1 VNRKVTV
8 LLAVLGLASAAAVGR
23 AALNRFATG
32 PRGVPIFTVVP
43 APFSRVV
50 SAEGTLRPVK
60 ASPVT
65 APGEGRSLLIA
76 WMADDGAAVKKGDL
90 VIRFDQSDA
99 IRALAD
105 GKDDERIAHA
115 RIDKEKRAI
124 DGAVADRV
132 RAAALTKVE
141 IDHAHRL
148 GKKDPRFF
156 PRTEVIES
164 EIDENLLAT
173 RLSETEA
180 AQIAEG
186 RLGKSRV
193 DLLVVDRQKAETQR
207 HEAARTLASL
217 EVRAPHDGT
226 FVVQRM
232 GWAQRMLQT
241 GDRAYPGMRV
251 AEVATTERMEAD
263 VMVLEADAGGLAAGK
278 TASVT
283 LEAQPDVAYP
293 AKVKKVEPF
302 PKTRHPE
309 VPTQYFGATLA
320 ITGSTAG
327 LKPGQRLRATIV
339 LDEMARAL
347 VVPRQAVVNRN
358 NGSYVQRQG
367 QGGRFEDVLVELG
380 AGTIGRVVVRSGLSP
395 GDVIA
400 LRDTARSADEML
412 QAPRAGSAGM
422 TGTTAGSP
430 SRSRGRQ

>member
-1 VNRKVTV
+1 MKRAAVVS
-8 LLAVLGLASAAAVGR
+8 LAVLGIASAAAVGR
-23 AALNRFATG
+23 AG
-32 PRGVPIFTVVP
+32 
-43 APFSRVV
+43 FSRLGRGPADVPV
-50 SAEGTLRPVK
+50 FEVQPAAFSREISAEGTLRPVK

-76 WMADDGAAVKKGDL
+76 WMAEDGAGVKKGDV

-99 IRALAD
+99 VRALAD
-105 GKDDERIAHA
+105 GKDDERIADS
-115 RIDKEKRAI
+115 RIEKEKRSI
-124 DGAVADRV
+124 DGAVADRG

-141 IDHAHRL
+141 IDHAHKL

-164 EIDENLLAT
+164 EIDEGLLAT
-173 RLSETEA
+173 RLSQTEA
-180 AQIAEG
+180 AQTAEG

-193 DLLVVDRQKAETQR
+193 DLLTVDRQKAETQR

-241 GDRAYPGMRV
+241 GDRAFPGMRV

-278 TASVT
+278 AATVT
-283 LEAQPDVAYP
+283 LEAQPDVVYTAR
-293 AKVKKVEPF
+293 VKKVEPF

-309 VPTQYFGATLA
+309 VPTQYFGATLSME
-320 ITGSTAG
+320 GNTAG

-339 LDEMARAL
+339 LDQAAAVL
-347 VVPRQAVVNRN
+347 VVPRQAVLARDGGTFVER
-358 NGSYVQRQG
+358 QRSD
-367 QGGRFEDVLVELG
+367 GRFDAVKVSLG
-380 AGTIGRVVVRSGLSP
+380 AGTIGRVVVTAGLAP
-395 GDVIA
+395 GDRIA
-400 LRDTARSADEML
+400 LRDTARSVDEML
-412 QAPRAGSAGM
+412 DAPNSSGAPAAPSSKAPR
-422 TGTTAGSP
+422 
-430 SRSRGRQ
+430 RQGRP

>member
-1 VNRKVTV
+1 MNRKMTI
-8 LLAVLGLASAAAVGR
+8 LLSVVGLASAAAVGR
-23 AALNRFATG
+23 AALSRFATG
-32 PRGVPIFTVVP
+32 PSGVPTFAVVP
-43 APFSRVV
+43 AAFSRVI

-60 ASPVT
+60 ASALT

-76 WMADDGAAVKKGDL
+76 WLAEDGAAVKKGDV

-115 RIDKEKRAI
+115 RIDKEVRAGN
-124 DGAVADRV
+124 GAVADRV
-132 RAAALTKVE
+132 RAASLTKIE
-141 IDHAHRL
+141 IDHAHKL

-164 EIDENLLAT
+164 EIDEGLLAT

-180 AQIAEG
+180 AQAAEG

-207 HEAARTLASL
+207 HEATRTLASL

-226 FVVQRM
+226 FVIQRM

-251 AEVATTERMEAD
+251 AEVATTQGMEAD

-278 TASVT
+278 TASVS
-283 LEAQPDVAYP
+283 LEAQPDVLYP
-293 AKVKKVEPF
+293 AKVKKVDPF

-309 VPTQYFGATLA
+309 VPTQYFGAVLA
-320 ITGSTAG
+320 ISGNTAG

-339 LDEMARAL
+339 LEEMARAL
-347 VVPRQAVVNRN
+347 VVPRQAVVTRD
-358 NGSYVQRQG
+358 NGSYVERQG
-367 QGGRFEDVLVELG
+367 RDGRFERVKVELG
-380 AGTIGRVVVRSGLSP
+380 AGTIGRVVVRSGLAP
-395 GDVIA
+395 GDLVA
-400 LRDTARSADEML
+400 LRDSARSADEML
-412 QAPRAGSAGM
+412 QAPGAGSAGM
-422 TGTTAGSP
+422 TGSAAQP
-430 SRSRGRQ
+430 SRPRGRP